1 MLKRDVFEIITKVFG
16 LYCIVQFIRST
27 PAVIGAIV
35 VDQPEFITNKTLYIM
50 LMSSYPLVFL
60 ILSVMFIKKSDSIT
74 KLFYPV
80 SISVG
85 APEGLTEDE
94 IPPYAKLSFW
104 IVIIGIYYLISATA
118 AILSGLPSILTKLRE
133 GWFYTH
139 DPFLP
144 QTLIFIMSLI
154 CIFRSEKIEEFIKN
168 MKHQKT

>member
-1 MLKRDVFEIITKVFG
+1 
-16 LYCIVQFIRST
+16 
-27 PAVIGAIV
+27 
-35 VDQPEFITNKTLYIM
+35 
-50 LMSSYPLVFL
+50 
-60 ILSVMFIKKSDSIT
+60 MFIKKSDSIT

-80 SISVG
+80 SSSVG

-154 CIFRSEKIEEFIKN
+154 CIFRSEKIEEIIKK
-168 MKHQKT
+168 KHQKT